1 MKPATLS
8 TPKAEQLPVANQSA
22 VPAPL
27 PLAITVAASAVPL
40 DLLKQY
46 ASEKPI
52 LVPSVQFKHEAK

>member
-1 MKPATLS
+1 MKPATLP
-8 TPKAEQLPVANQSA
+8 TPKAEQLPVANQPA

-27 PLAITVAASAVPL
+27 PVAIAIAASAVPL

-52 LVPSVQFKHEAK
+52 LVQSVQFKQEAK